1 MHKYI
6 VLPTSAGACVL
17 QAMIHA
23 NLAPVQQLTLHS
35 TADTLLDTI
44 THATALTS
52 LTYSFSGLLWS

>member
-1 MHKYI
+1 
-6 VLPTSAGACVL
+6 
-17 QAMIHA
+17 MIHA